1 MFQRG
6 FGNVGSFGSG
16 PFGGGGEFERM
27 TRQYWDAWGQAMRG
41 AVPGTAPPPAESGT
55 RAWHDALQW
64 WSGQFA
70 DRPLV
75 GDTLGRFGQQA
86 GQWYAQMHEVAARLA
101 GNPGSPA
108 EIVKAWKD
116 ALGSSA
122 SQIFSDLLDAMGGRG
137 LHGMGEWLRSA
148 QLALDALKSGSNT
161 WLNLPDVGFAREHQQ
176 RLKAL
181 AQAQLE
187 AQQATQR
194 YNSLMVDAS
203 RDAFARF
210 EQMLEQRAEDG
221 QPVQTP
227 HALFDLWVDAAEQ
240 AYTEV
245 ALSED
250 YRRAWAELANAQM
263 RLRAGIQHE
272 IEHLCAQLGM
282 PARSELDSA
291 HRKIVELQRS
301 VRALQEQS
309 QNRHTGQ
316 QQPQS
321 AATAQPAKKTAAKTA
336 KRAAKKMP
344 APDA

>member
-6 FGNVGSFGSG
+6 FGNVGGFGSG
-16 PFGGGGEFERM
+16 QAGGGEFERLM
-27 TRQYWDAWGQAMRG
+27 RQSWDAWGQALRG
-41 AVPGTAPPPAESGT
+41 AVPPTAAPSAESGA

-70 DRPLV
+70 ERPLV
-75 GDTLGRFGQQA
+75 GDALGRFGQQA

-101 GNPGSPA
+101 GNPSSPS
-108 EIVKAWKD
+108 EVVNAWKD

-122 SQIFSDLLDAMGGRG
+122 SQVFSDLLDAMGGRG

-148 QLALDALKSGSNT
+148 QLALDALKSGSST

-181 AQAQLE
+181 TQAQLE
-187 AQQATQR
+187 VQQATQR
-194 YNSLMVDAS
+194 YNTLMVDAS
-203 RDAFARF
+203 KAAFSRF
-210 EQMLEQRAEDG
+210 EQMLEQRADGG

-240 AYTEV
+240 AYTEA
-245 ALSED
+245 ALSER
-250 YRRAWAELANAQM
+250 YRRLYAELGNAQM

-282 PARSELDSA
+282 PTRSELDSA
-291 HRKIVELQRS
+291 HRKIVELERS
-301 VRALQEQS
+301 VRVLQEQS
-309 QNRHTGQ
+309 QNRHADQ
-316 QQPQS
+316 QQPQRMTS
-321 AATAQPAKKTAAKTA
+321 AQPAKKTAAKPA
-336 KRAAKKMP
+336 KRAAKKTSI
-344 APDA
+344 PDV